1 MLWVSS
7 FKKEHSNLLSMY
19 GVRDRRVIVTEE
31 LGPGDLKVK
40 VVPFAAQ

>member
-7 FKKEHSNLLSMY
+7 FKKEHSNLLSMC

-31 LGPGDLKVK
+31 LGDLKVR